1 MLVFTVFNKNAFMG
15 FLEIVGLFFC
25 FAKIKN
31 KKVECT
37 LGHAVVIGHLCFWC
51 FIISRPLECH
61 LTLS

>member
-37 LGHAVVIGHLCFWC
+37 LGHAVVIGASLLLVFYN
-51 FIISRPLECH
+51 
-61 LTLS
+61 